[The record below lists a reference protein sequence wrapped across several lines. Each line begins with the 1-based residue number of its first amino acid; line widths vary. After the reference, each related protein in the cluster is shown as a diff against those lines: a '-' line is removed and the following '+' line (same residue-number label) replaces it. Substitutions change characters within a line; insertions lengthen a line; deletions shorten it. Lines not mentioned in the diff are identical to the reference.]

1 MQVHVRRLRGQALA
15 QVSHRTFLRGLGME
29 TTPYTGSTRWPDLVV
44 NSVGITEP
52 FDWLAKGWRDIQDAA
67 RYSLTYGAGIV
78 LISGLLTFGL
88 FATDSLFLLPFLV
101 SGFFLIAP
109 FLGIGL
115 YQMSAHLEKGEPLK
129 ACSAVEAWKSNHGQI
144 SMVTAGLFI
153 IMQLW
158 IASNFVLFSLLYEGI
173 SPPLDNFFSKVFL
186 SEDGRWFTVASIT
199 FGALFAWCAYMISA
213 ITVPMLIDRKVDGFT
228 AIRFSIKAV
237 LKNFPAMV
245 IWAFLIVLIVGLGLI
260 TYYVG
265 LLLALPLI
273 GHASWHAYRSLVP
286 VNELQQQ

>member
-1 MQVHVRRLRGQALA
+1 
-15 QVSHRTFLRGLGME
+15 ME

-44 NSVGITEP
+44 NRIELAEP
-52 FDWLAKGWRDIQDAA
+52 FVWLTKGWKDMRNAG
-67 RYSLTYGAGIV
+67 RYSLTYGAGIAV
-78 LISGLLTFGL
+78 ISGLLTFGL
-88 FATDSLFLLPFLV
+88 LATGSQFLLPFLV

-115 YQMSAHLEKGEPLK
+115 YQMSAHLERGEPLK
-129 ACSAVEAWKSNHGQI
+129 TCNALEAWKSNHTQI
-144 SMVTAGLFI
+144 SMITAGFFI

-158 IASNFVLFSLLYEGI
+158 IATNFVLFSLLYKGI
-173 SPPLDNFFSKVFL
+173 SPPLDNFFRDVFL
-186 SEDGRWFTVASIT
+186 SEEGRVFAMASIT
-199 FGALFAWCAYMISA
+199 VGFFFAWCAYTISA

-237 LKNFPAMV
+237 LKNMPAMML
-245 IWAFLIVLIVGLGLI
+245 WAFLIVLIVGLGLI

-265 LLLALPLI
+265 LIVALPLI

-286 VNELQQQ
+286 ST